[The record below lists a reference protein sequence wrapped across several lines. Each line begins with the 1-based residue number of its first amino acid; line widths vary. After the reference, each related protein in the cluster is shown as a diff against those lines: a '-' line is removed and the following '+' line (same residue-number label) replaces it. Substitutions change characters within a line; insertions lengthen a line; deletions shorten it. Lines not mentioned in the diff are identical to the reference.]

1 VQREEFTVA
10 TYYEIMS
17 TDLSTLTTAADDW
30 DAMAKDFDKL
40 AESYR
45 KGVHGISL
53 GDTWIGVSANAGSAR
68 FGVTL
73 EEFQGAHSEAKAV
86 GKLLRDAHAEFSRLR
101 DRIKHAREDAVKA
114 GMRVSEKGLVAFDTS
129 KLDRGAYMAYV
140 HDPGYQESA
149 RTAANGWAEHLDA
162 AVQAV
167 NDADEGFKLAL
178 AALMQ
183 DKNPLDGTIN
193 GFNREATSNPYPSLQ
208 DTAKAHHIPK
218 GRREVAEWWRDLDP
232 VTRAILLQE
241 KGDEL
246 REAGIMSPLYKW
258 HSPDAGSGA
267 FDSEDPTAKDL
278 WYLARAQAIAAGGD
292 FTGENAASRNM
303 EHYLGK
309 TGEPLDLDVDRILK
323 DDSGF
328 RDDVGVHIAQNQDD
342 WRKQGL
348 DAFEKAGGDKTVVVP
363 VESKAVGRTFQSDE
377 WFHAVG
383 SHQQNVS
390 GMVTVS
396 PGENGKPKISLE
408 YQANVWDRYNWD
420 AGKSTTFPG
429 GVEIPDSE
437 MGRLH
442 RTGLAQ
448 EFDMRGSSSTYTY
461 DLGGDANPTVNP
473 PDQGREGTRG
483 DVSRGDEENR

>member
-1 VQREEFTVA
+1 MA
-10 TYYEIMS
+10 TYYEIML
-17 TDLSTLTTAADDW
+17 TDMSKLTTAAGDW

-40 AESYR
+40 ARIYKEE
-45 KGVHGISL
+45 VHGISL
-53 GDTWIGVSANAGSAR
+53 GDTWVGLSADAASAR
-68 FGVTL
+68 FDVTL
-73 EEFQGAHSEAKAV
+73 KEFQGAQSEAKAV
-86 GKLLRDAHAEFSRLR
+86 AKLIRDAHAEFTRLR
-101 DRIKHAREDAVKA
+101 KKIEDVRDDAVKA
-114 GMRVSEKGLVAFDTS
+114 GMRVSERGVVAFDTS
-129 KLDRGAYMAYV
+129 KLDHVAYVAYV

-149 RTAANGWAEHLDA
+149 RTAAAGWSERIDV
-162 AVQAV
+162 AVKAV

-178 AALMQ
+178 ASLTQ
-183 DKNPLDGTIN
+183 DSNLLDGTVG
-193 GFNREATSNPYPSLQ
+193 GFNREPKANPYPSLEEA
-208 DTAKAHHIPK
+208 AKAQHIPK
-218 GRREVAEWWRDLDP
+218 GKREVAEWWHDLDP

-241 KGDEL
+241 NGDEL
-246 REAGIMSPLYKW
+246 QKAGIMSPLYKW
-258 HSPDAGSGA
+258 HAADDGSGA
-267 FDSEDPTAKDL
+267 FNTEDPTAEDL
-278 WYLARAQAIAAGGD
+278 WFLARAQAIAAGGD
-292 FTGENAASRNM
+292 VTGENAASRNM

-309 TGEPLDLDVDRILK
+309 TGEPLDLDVDRILQ
-323 DDSGF
+323 DDSQF
-328 RDDVGVHIAQNQDD
+328 RDDVTVHIAQNQDV
-342 WRKQGL
+342 WRQQGL

-363 VESKAVGRTFQSDE
+363 VESKAVGRTFGSDE

-396 PGENGKPKISLE
+396 PGEDGKPRVSLD

-442 RTGLAQ
+442 KTGLAQ

-461 DLGGDANPTVNP
+461 DLNSDTSATVSP
-473 PDQGREGTRG
+473 PDQGREGSRG

>member
-1 VQREEFTVA
+1 MA
-10 TYYEIMS
+10 TYYDIMG
-17 TDLSTLTTAADDW
+17 TDLSKLTTAADDW
-30 DAMAKDFDKL
+30 AAMAKDFDTL
-40 AESYR
+40 AGIYR
-45 KGVHGISL
+45 KEVHGISL
-53 GDTWIGVSANAGSAR
+53 GDTWVGISATSGSAR
-68 FGVTL
+68 FDVTL
-73 EEFQGAHSEAKAV
+73 KEYQGAQSEAKAAA
-86 GKLLRDAHAEFSRLR
+86 KLLRDAHAEFDRLR
-101 DRIKHAREDAVKA
+101 KQIEHVREDAVKA
-114 GMRVSEKGLVAFDTS
+114 GMKVSERGIVAFDTS
-129 KLDRGAYMAYV
+129 KLDHSAYIAYV

-149 RTAANGWAEHLDA
+149 RTAAGSWGEQLDT
-162 AVQAV
+162 AVKAV

-178 AALMQ
+178 AALTQ
-183 DKNPLDGTIN
+183 DKNLLDGTVG
-193 GFNREATSNPYPSLQ
+193 GFNREATSNPYPSLEE
-208 DTAKAHHIPK
+208 TAKAEHIPK
-218 GRREVAEWWRDLDP
+218 GKKAVAEWWRDLNP
-232 VTRAILLQE
+232 VTRGILLQE

-246 REAGIMSPLYKW
+246 RKAGVMSPLYKW
-258 HSPDAGSGA
+258 HSPDEGSGA
-267 FDSEDPTAKDL
+267 FNTEDPTAKDL
-278 WYLARAQAIAAGGD
+278 WYLARAQGIAAGGD

-309 TGEPLDLDVDRILK
+309 TGEPLDLDIDRILQ

-328 RDDVGVHIAQNQDD
+328 RNDVSVHIDQNQDV

-396 PGENGKPKISLE
+396 PGEDGKPKVSLD

-429 GVEIPDSE
+429 IGEIPDSE

-442 RTGLAQ
+442 KTGLAQ

-461 DLGGDANPTVNP
+461 DLNSDANPTVNP